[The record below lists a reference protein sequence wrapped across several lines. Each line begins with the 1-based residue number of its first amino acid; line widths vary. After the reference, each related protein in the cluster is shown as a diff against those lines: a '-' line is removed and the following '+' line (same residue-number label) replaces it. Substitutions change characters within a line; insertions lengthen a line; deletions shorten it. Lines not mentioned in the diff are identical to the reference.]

1 LLPSVGEAGR
11 RVAVELKGIPVVV
24 FGVARKLENNV
35 LGNVNGDDKAGNR
48 IALVGENV
56 VGVAAEAVRGR
67 RHCGGRRERVL
78 GHVNLTLDCAKIK
91 SEFPGFFYDAF
102 STLKYDLLHTAV
114 RGMKLDGL

>member
-67 RHCGGRRERVL
+67 RRERVL

-102 STLKYDLLHTAV
+102 STLEYDLLHTAV

>member
-1 LLPSVGEAGR
+1 MRRPVVDTGGELRGASGARKDRSEQGEDVLLPGVGETGR

-67 RHCGGRRERVL
+67 RHCGE
-78 GHVNLTLDCAKIK
+78 A
-91 SEFPGFFYDAF
+91 
-102 STLKYDLLHTAV
+102 
-114 RGMKLDGL
+114 